1 MADIYDMNA
10 AIQKPNIVNALRQGQ
25 QYGMQLKQQQQQIA
39 DQNALRD
46 LAPKIIGGD
55 PNAYSQAAAINP
67 EQAGQYQQAG
77 DGQLRRLKGAIDY
90 FDKGLQSGD
99 DRLIQARFREIA
111 PFLSSMT
118 GKPAPEMYTPDMLP
132 AFEQVKTKI
141 AMADLDPNKAELAPR
156 VVGSALVD
164 STGKVLYQ
172 APPEQK
178 YQWSERAGAWIPMPG
193 AGAPP
198 QGQQK
203 TFEDGTAVP
212 PPSMA
217 GNDGMPVTIDPG
229 MSAEDIKAVQ
239 AMEGG
244 PIPGQFSATD
254 GAPQAPPGLAA
265 IPDAGIGPKP
275 DISPAEERRLQLAE
289 EAAARAREAADR
301 SRFGN
306 APAGFRFK
314 EDGSLEAIPGGPN
327 PAGSA
332 ATEGERKAATL
343 LQRLNFSLEQMQSAI
358 KESPS
363 AASPNMTAEVLRK
376 LPLIGEPA
384 ANIANPAERQ
394 RVESAQLDILDAAL
408 TLGTGAAYTK
418 EQLEGYR
425 RAYFPQVGDTP
436 AAIKDKAARL
446 ENVIQA
452 AKIAAGRAAP
462 KENAAPAAG
471 GWKIRV
477 KN

>member
-1 MADIYDMNA
+1 MADAFQNMLAGYEAGTGIRRQREADERSQKFNALAGQAYGAQGAEREQYIGQAVGVDAGAGMTLDKSMRGADADRDESLVNA
-10 AIQKPNIVNALRQGQ
+10 AKMLVSVPEEYRASVYQRIYPGLSRHVP
-25 QYGMQLKQQQQQIA
+25 GMPPAYDETTKGTINQAAQSLV
-39 DQNALRD
+39 D
-46 LAPKIIGGD
+46 
-55 PNAYSQAAAINP
+55 AYSP
-67 EQAGQYQQAG
+67 
-77 DGQLRRLKGAIDY
+77 K
-90 FDKGLQSGD
+90 
-99 DRLIQARFREIA
+99 
-111 PFLSSMT
+111 SS
-118 GKPAPEMYTPDMLP
+118 
-132 AFEQVKTKI
+132 
-141 AMADLDPNKAELAPR
+141 ELAPR
-156 VVGSALVD
+156 VIDNSLVD
-164 STGKVLYQ
+164 STGKVLYT
-172 APPEQK
+172 APKEQK

-217 GNDGMPVTIDPG
+217 GNDGMPVAIDPG

-254 GAPQAPPGLAA
+254 RQPQAQPGLSA
-265 IPDAGIGPKP
+265 IPVAGIGPKP

-289 EAAARAREAADR
+289 EAAQRAREAADR
-301 SRFGN
+301 SRLGN
-306 APAGFRFK
+306 APAGFRFNA
-314 EDGSLEAIPGGPN
+314 DGTALEAIPGGPK

-363 AASPNMTAEVLRK
+363 AASPNMTAEVLRR

-425 RAYFPQVGDTP
+425 RSYFPQVGDTP

-462 KENAAPAAG
+462 RENAAPAAG